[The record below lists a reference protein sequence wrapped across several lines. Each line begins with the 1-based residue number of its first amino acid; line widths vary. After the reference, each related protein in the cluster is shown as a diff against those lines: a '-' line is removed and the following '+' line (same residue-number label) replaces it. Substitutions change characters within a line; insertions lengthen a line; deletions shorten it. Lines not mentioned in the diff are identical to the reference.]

1 MNKLYC
7 FFTGLFI
14 LSVFNVTKGQQ
25 VSQEILD
32 LGLKV
37 VYVTTVDG
45 EEPTAEPITAPA
57 GSWGIGLT
65 NVTKVPGSVKIFSP
79 EGDLLYDSGE
89 YLKKESGMT
98 IKIRGNTS
106 ALYDKKPFK
115 IKLEKKA
122 DLLLR
127 DDKNLRDK
135 NWLLLAD
142 RDLLRMC
149 GFILG
154 KVAGM
159 EWAPAYEWV
168 NVVVNGDYRGNYMLV
183 EAVERNE
190 TCRIRTEE
198 TGFVTERDAYWWNEN
213 GEYLNSLWLPQFGWT
228 MKYPDFEDFTEE
240 QKNYV
245 QSVIDEYE
253 AILSTENYTDLI
265 DIDSFCR
272 WVICQDVLGT
282 SDGGGTNLFIAKKD
296 NTPDSKLYV
305 PVLWDTDSAEE
316 VENEWSRVHKQT
328 VISLLFNN
336 NNKAFVH
343 HFINL
348 YNEISADL
356 FQALQDLADKCLTE
370 EYDAYARSA
379 EMNNK
384 RWTRDNYDR
393 ALPPQE
399 NADHLN
405 WWLNLRKPW
414 LDSAVA
420 ELAKTTAV
428 DGVAYESD
436 SILDLFVNNGV
447 LVVRNA
453 GEKINVYSVD
463 GRSVYSGEPKDI
475 PLPGNGVYIITS
487 GIRSKKI
494 VY

>member
-1 MNKLYC
+1 MNKLYS
-7 FFTGLFI
+7 FFTILFV
-14 LSVFNVTKGQQ
+14 LTVFGVSKGQE
-25 VSQEILD
+25 VKQEVFD

-37 VYVTTVDG
+37 VSVTTVDG
-45 EEPTAEPITAPA
+45 EEPTADPIKAPQ
-57 GSWGIGLT
+57 GSWGLGLT

-79 EGDLLYDSGE
+79 EGDLLYDSGD

-106 ALYDKKPFK
+106 AQYDKKPFK

-154 KVAGM
+154 KVAGL

-183 EAVERNE
+183 ESVERNE
-190 TCRIRTEE
+190 TCRIQTEE
-198 TGFVTERDAYWWNEN
+198 TGFVTERDPYWWNEN
-213 GEYLNSLWLPQFGWT
+213 GEYLNSVWLPQFGWT
-228 MKYPDFEDFTEE
+228 MKYPDFEDFTDE
-240 QKNYV
+240 QKDYV
-245 QSVIDEYE
+245 QSVLDEFE
-253 AILSTENYTDLI
+253 AIISTENYADLI
-265 DIDSFCR
+265 DVDSFCR
-272 WVICQDVLGT
+272 WLICQDVLGT

-316 VENEWSRVHKQT
+316 IETDWSRVHKEP

-343 HFINL
+343 RYIHL

-356 FQALQDLADKCLTE
+356 YQSLQDLADQCLTE
-370 EYDAYARSA
+370 EYDAFARSA
-379 EMNNK
+379 EMNNF

-393 ALPPQE
+393 ALLPQE
-399 NADHLN
+399 NAEHLN

-414 LDSAVA
+414 LDLAVD
-420 ELAKTTAV
+420 ELTVATAV
-428 DGVAYESD
+428 EDIVYESVA
-436 SILDLFVNNGV
+436 SLDLVVNNGV

-453 GEKINVYSVD
+453 VEKINVFSVD
-463 GRSVYSGEPKDI
+463 GRLVYSGTETEI
-475 PLPGNGVYIITS
+475 PLPAKGVYIITS
-487 GIRSKKI
+487 GNRSKKI